1 MPNLTK
7 AICLHFGKSG
17 ASIRKEATRA
27 DIKPKVM
34 VLRKV
39 VGLFMVAVMLC
50 TTLIT
55 VAKHRAERAAAAG
68 LQTQEWVYDN
78 SQPDPTDPQNYTL
91 NTNPQS
97 LENTCQ
103 QDENI
108 CGIIAPTDPAS
119 SPSDPK
125 PLIDS
130 GLEDR
135 IEQENIDNGD
145 VFLLPMVD

>member
-1 MPNLTK
+1 
-7 AICLHFGKSG
+7 
-17 ASIRKEATRA
+17 
-27 DIKPKVM
+27 M

-55 VAKHRAERAAAAG
+55 VAKHRAKLAAAAG
-68 LQTQEWVYDN
+68 LQSQEWVFDN

-103 QDENI
+103 QEESI

-125 PLIDS
+125 PLIDAE
-130 GLEDR
+130 LQDR
-135 IEQENIDNGD
+135 IEQENTENGD
-145 VFLLPMVD
+145 VFLLPMVN